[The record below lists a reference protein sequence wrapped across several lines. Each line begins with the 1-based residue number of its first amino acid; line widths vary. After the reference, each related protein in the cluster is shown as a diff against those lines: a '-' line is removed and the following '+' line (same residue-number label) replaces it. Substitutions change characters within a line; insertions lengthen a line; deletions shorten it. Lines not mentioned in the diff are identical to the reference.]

1 MTRKSAKSGT
11 EARCEKRGLQHG
23 ANGAPRILKPSGF
36 TLIELLV
43 VIAIIAILAAM
54 LLPALARAKE
64 SARRIRCMNNLKQL
78 ELALKLYVDENRN
91 ILPPRS
97 DSVRWPQDLLFLYRN
112 TNLLVC
118 PTDLGR
124 GIPPANDGASSPI
137 YVADNAWRS
146 YMMNGWN
153 DVFPATLSSGAQ
165 DSMKESSVLKPSETV
180 IWGEKRHD
188 APDFWMDLLETGDNL
203 TDKIQHGTHS
213 NNLKPSRSGGANFA
227 CADGGVRFLKFGRSV
242 NPINWWCVGDT
253 DRLKYALPITS
264 LQP

>member
-1 MTRKSAKSGT
+1 MTSKLVGNRN
-11 EARCEKRGLQHG
+11 EACCEKCGLQRTERE
-23 ANGAPRILKPSGF
+23 ASRILKPFGF

-91 ILPPRS
+91 LFPPRS
-97 DSVRWPQDLLFLYRN
+97 DIVRWPQDLLILYRN
-112 TNLLVC
+112 TNVLVC

-124 GIPPANDGASSPI
+124 GMPPANDGATSPAH
-137 YVADNAWRS
+137 VADNAWRS
-146 YMMNGWN
+146 YVMNGWN
-153 DVFPATLSSGAQ
+153 DVFRTAFSGGAQ
-165 DSMKESSVLKPSETV
+165 YSMKESAVLKASETV
-180 IWGEKRHD
+180 VWGEKRHD
-188 APDFWMDLLETGDNL
+188 APDYWMDLLETGDNL

-242 NPINWWCVGDT
+242 NPINWWCVSDT

>member
-1 MTRKSAKSGT
+1 MTREPGNRNA
-11 EARCEKRGLQHG
+11 EARCEDYGLQYRRRR
-23 ANGAPRILKPSGF
+23 ASRILNPSGF

-91 ILPPRS
+91 LLPPRS
-97 DSVRWPQDLLFLYRN
+97 DIVRWPQDLLFLYRN
-112 TNLLVC
+112 TNLLAC

-124 GIPPANDGASSPI
+124 GIPPANDGASSPA
-137 YVADNAWRS
+137 YVADNALRS

-153 DVFPATLSSGAQ
+153 DMFLTAFSSGAQ
-165 DSMKESSVLKPSETV
+165 YSMKESAILKASETV

-188 APDFWMDLLETGDNL
+188 APDYWMDLLETGDNL

-213 NNLKPSRSGGANFA
+213 NYLKPSRSGGANFA

-242 NPINWWCVGDT
+242 NPINWWCVSDA
-253 DRLKYALPITS
+253 DRLKYALPVTS